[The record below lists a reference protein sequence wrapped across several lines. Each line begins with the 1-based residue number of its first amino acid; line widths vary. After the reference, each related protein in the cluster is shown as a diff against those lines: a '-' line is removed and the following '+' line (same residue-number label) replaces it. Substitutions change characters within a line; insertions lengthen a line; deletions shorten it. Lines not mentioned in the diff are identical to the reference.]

1 MEVWKGQFARI
12 DLTHKSF
19 KIDTLPESLLK
30 VYLGGRGLGVKLYFD
45 EVNPEIDPLDEDN
58 KIVIAAGAL
67 CGTGASGAS
76 MASVVTKSPLTNT
89 ICCGRIRG
97 YFGTELKFAGF
108 DAVIIEG
115 KAEHPVIIFIS
126 HQRISI
132 KPALEYGQQ
141 VTSKTEKM
149 IKEELNDRW
158 KALESFI
165 LSVGPAGENKANLA
179 TLVSD
184 GLLLDGGAGIGAI
197 FGAKNLKAIVI
208 SGSQDVTVNQGEKCL
223 QSILTLKNKFNTSP
237 YTKEYL
243 PNIGNGFLLDICLDK
258 KALPA
263 NNFKSSAQ
271 KIPNLD
277 GDGIKN
283 FTQRRRACFS
293 CPIGC
298 IRFSLEKQRMLYLD
312 YESMAGFGYLCGIK
326 TIDKIAELRYLC
338 TELGLDV
345 LNTASTIA
353 CAMELSEEGILKDVS
368 LSFGSEDIEKIIKQ
382 IGKNKGFGAEI
393 AKGGAHLAKA
403 LNRPDRF
410 MGVKNSAIPPFEP
423 RKLWGFGLH
432 LATSNSGAYHLN
444 GFTIIEELLGIHQV
458 VEPFKYQDKP
468 ALVKQIQDTMAV
480 LDALGYCVYI
490 LLALKLNNILPFYK
504 FCFNTEV
511 NIQELLNLGERIWN
525 LERIFNIKAGIDYN
539 DDVLPK
545 RFTQE
550 ALEGNVC
557 PLDQML
563 PVYYQERGWDKWG
576 KPKEDILNRLGLKDA
591 KDKDRP

>member
-45 EVNPEIDPLDEDN
+45 EVNPEIDPLDENN

-223 QSILTLKNKFNTSP
+223 QSIFTLKNKFNTSP

-258 KALPA
+258 KTLPA

-283 FTQRRRACFS
+283 FTQS
-293 CPIGC
+293 
-298 IRFSLEKQRMLYLD
+298 
-312 YESMAGFGYLCGIK
+312 
-326 TIDKIAELRYLC
+326 
-338 TELGLDV
+338 
-345 LNTASTIA
+345 
-353 CAMELSEEGILKDVS
+353 
-368 LSFGSEDIEKIIKQ
+368 
-382 IGKNKGFGAEI
+382 
-393 AKGGAHLAKA
+393 
-403 LNRPDRF
+403 
-410 MGVKNSAIPPFEP
+410 
-423 RKLWGFGLH
+423 
-432 LATSNSGAYHLN
+432 
-444 GFTIIEELLGIHQV
+444 
-458 VEPFKYQDKP
+458 
-468 ALVKQIQDTMAV
+468 
-480 LDALGYCVYI
+480 
-490 LLALKLNNILPFYK
+490 
-504 FCFNTEV
+504 
-511 NIQELLNLGERIWN
+511 
-525 LERIFNIKAGIDYN
+525 
-539 DDVLPK
+539 
-545 RFTQE
+545 
-550 ALEGNVC
+550 
-557 PLDQML
+557 
-563 PVYYQERGWDKWG
+563 
-576 KPKEDILNRLGLKDA
+576 
-591 KDKDRP
+591 